1 MVLPLA
7 YSHIYS
13 LKLCPNF
20 MIEVI
25 MSLWISDKPVPYMK
39 GSQCCFIPNTKHK
52 YHLTRFWQDGRY
64 SVTIFLWGNICRN
77 YSHKNNTRRIHRSLP
92 WPLRSRNRQPL
103 LQPFI
108 VHHVGRDTLPS
119 AKLNPEN
126 HQGWRSLEVLYELV
140 YMQGYSAYQVTEAM
154 RKLMLYCS
162 RLHTVGCFINRV
174 TMACRP
180 SNATLKDLTG
190 HLLISGSELPD
201 LQNLTSTLQ
210 LQPIEL
216 IYLSY

>member
-39 GSQCCFIPNTKHK
+39 GSQCCFIPNTKYK

-103 LQPFI
+103 HAATIYCASCRSRCSPFCKAQSRKSSGLAKLRGVVWAGLYARLFSISSHRGHEEIDVILQPSP
-108 VHHVGRDTLPS
+108 HSGL
-119 AKLNPEN
+119 
-126 HQGWRSLEVLYELV
+126 LYKSSHNGV
-140 YMQGYSAYQVTEAM
+140 PA
-154 RKLMLYCS
+154 
-162 RLHTVGCFINRV
+162 F
-174 TMACRP
+174 
-180 SNATLKDLTG
+180 
-190 HLLISGSELPD
+190 
-201 LQNLTSTLQ
+201 
-210 LQPIEL
+210 
-216 IYLSY
+216 